1 MGQSGRESSL
11 VLRTGLEQGMLHQ
24 HSVVK
29 PKEQLQQKR
38 REYASTMKLYRNK
51 TKRERLQE
59 IITIV

>member
-24 HSVVK
+24 DSVIK

-38 REYASTMKLYRNK
+38 RKENTVCKYD
-51 TKRERLQE
+51 E
-59 IITIV
+59 II